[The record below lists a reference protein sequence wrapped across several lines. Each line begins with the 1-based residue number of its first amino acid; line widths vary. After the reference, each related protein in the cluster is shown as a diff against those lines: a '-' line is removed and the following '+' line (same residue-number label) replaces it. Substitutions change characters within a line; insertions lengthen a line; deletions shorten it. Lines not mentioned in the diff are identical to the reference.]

1 MIARNG
7 VQQGSVR
14 DHLCPIRPRAFSEL
28 LEDLEKV
35 VHLILVDRRP
45 LYVTL
50 QLCSSGCDIEN
61 GPYQSRTPTQGERC
75 CGPPGHPAALFLGR
89 TVNLVPVPSSSRGS
103 QQSSRCSSGGYGAAD
118 WSQSHPTSGIER
130 PPYKVLVYRRQQRPL
145 QASKARSHKAKTKQ
159 DLQRSGLG
167 GTPGRGS
174 VWLGV
179 PLPGR
184 SGLRCKASATGKAV
198 QMSSDHQIS
207 CQVLQF
213 DNEQYTVLNEASK
226 AAFDVP
232 APEAELGKRLKEQY
246 LKASSQ
252 TGGMFASVVYVTVV
266 GFPED
271 PEIVSFQVANPFK
284 SGDKGYNS
292 SSVSSEVCLL

>member
-1 MIARNG
+1 
-7 VQQGSVR
+7 
-14 DHLCPIRPRAFSEL
+14 
-28 LEDLEKV
+28 
-35 VHLILVDRRP
+35 
-45 LYVTL
+45 
-50 QLCSSGCDIEN
+50 
-61 GPYQSRTPTQGERC
+61 
-75 CGPPGHPAALFLGR
+75 
-89 TVNLVPVPSSSRGS
+89 
-103 QQSSRCSSGGYGAAD
+103 
-118 WSQSHPTSGIER
+118 
-130 PPYKVLVYRRQQRPL
+130 
-145 QASKARSHKAKTKQ
+145 
-159 DLQRSGLG
+159 
-167 GTPGRGS
+167 
-174 VWLGV
+174 
-179 PLPGR
+179 
-184 SGLRCKASATGKAV
+184 
-198 QMSSDHQIS
+198 MSSDHQIS

-292 SSVSSEVCLL
+292 SSVSSEVFVCLL